1 MCLICVELTKGNLTT
16 AEARRNLG
24 EMRTNMSKEHI
35 DETLKLIQQKE
46 DEEQSYYDVYLLGDG
61 DTD

>member
-1 MCLICVELTKGNLTT
+1 
-16 AEARRNLG
+16 
-24 EMRTNMSKEHI
+24 MRSGMTKEHV

-46 DEEQSYYDVYLLGDG
+46 DEEQSYYDIYLLGDG